1 MSDCITDDDCDV
13 FRTGAPAKNHCDWTA
28 YPSTRRKVY
37 RTLQRPCLLCCGE
50 AAAVGTRVP
59 PEAEVFEIVHNPR
72 LLTCYAL
79 CQTCRTMPRQQ
90 QEPLI
95 DAVLSLP

>member
-13 FRTGAPAKNHCDWTA
+13 FRTGAPAKNHCGLDGISL
-28 YPSTRRKVY
+28 YPPQG
-37 RTLQRPCLLCCGE
+37 LPH
-50 AAAVGTRVP
+50 AAAPVFCCAWGGCRGGDACP

-79 CQTCRTMPRQQ
+79 CQDVPYHAAPAAGAADRCG
-90 QEPLI
+90 
-95 DAVLSLP
+95 AVPP